1 MIFFF
6 AIPVLILVLHVCAI
20 EFNWKSDDRLAEFQ
34 GVMPVYQTIS
44 GLVFGLAG
52 LNSVDRFF
60 NGRERKTHNNS
71 QSVDKNA
78 S

>member
-1 MIFFF
+1 MAVIMFF
-6 AIPVLILVLHVCAI
+6 AIPVLIIVLHILAI
-20 EFNWKSDDRLAEFQ
+20 EFDWKSDDRIAEFQ

-52 LNSVDRFF
+52 LNSFDRFF
-60 NGRERKTHNNS
+60 NG
-71 QSVDKNA
+71 KNK